1 MQTYRM
7 SWFDYFFNH
16 VVYRGLQSV
25 RSSFNIWSDLMCGN
39 YKDYALLPD
48 DDPCDECAF
57 AFWSSLGEDTVYSKE
72 VLEDLLTLFHSYVG
86 QAEDCTP
93 FNSWN

>member
-1 MQTYRM
+1 
-7 SWFDYFFNH
+7 
-16 VVYRGLQSV
+16 
-25 RSSFNIWSDLMCGN
+25 MCGN